1 MKTIHKEY
9 IVDKTMIGFIKFI
22 FEGHEGVAVATTLDS
37 VKGHIRL
44 AIAPDRVKT
53 VLIIVKDLAKDFKFH
68 EI

>member
-1 MKTIHKEY
+1 MKTILKEY

-22 FEGHEGVAVATTLDS
+22 FEGHEGVAVATTLNS
-37 VKGHIRL
+37 AKGHIRL

-53 VLIIVKDLAKDFKFH
+53 TQMIVKDLEKDFKFS